1 MIFVQKPS
9 TFVRFLGYV
18 KPYTNAVVLASTG
31 GVVKFT
37 VPLFVPQ
44 LTRYLIDHVF
54 RNSALPASAKFKSLL
69 FLIGVMVAVYLF
81 VWTPFTYVRHS
92 FAGKAGHRSV
102 FDLRSDLYFHILRMS
117 SSFFNA
123 NRSGAIVSRLMNDTS
138 QAQNL
143 VGSALTNVWIDGTS
157 IFVILYFLL
166 SIDVPTAL
174 VALVTFPIYIVFFK
188 RIGGKIKSTSYELQK
203 SFDTM
208 AGDVQE
214 KVSGSTVVQ
223 AFTREQHEERA
234 FHAKSER
241 LFSTT
246 MHNVF
251 LQSLN
256 MAVSGLITG
265 LAPLLVLIFG
275 GYRLIHGDMT
285 IGGLVAVT
293 MYLGPL
299 YLPLQRFSEL
309 NVIFSTST
317 AALERIFEVM
327 DMEPEIRD
335 SPHAISPAAI
345 TGDIV
350 FERVSF
356 AYAQGLPVLKEVSF
370 QAHAGQKVALVG
382 RSGSGKST
390 IVSLIPRFYDV
401 TSGCIRIDGTD
412 IRNLLLQTLR
422 HHIGIVLQDPV
433 LFSGTIRD
441 NICYGKPAA
450 SEREIIEACKMA
462 NAWEF
467 ISAMEGRLDTEI
479 GERGVLLSGGQK
491 QRLTI
496 ARAFLKDPRILIF
509 DEATSALDSESESL
523 IQEAIERL
531 MVGRTT
537 FIIAHRLSTISSAD
551 LILVVKRGEIAEAG
565 RHEEL
570 LAGSGVYR
578 SLYDFQFAHIAAPSR
593 HEARS

>member
-1 MIFVQKPS
+1 MIFTQKPS

-18 KPYTNAVVLASTG
+18 KPYTNAVVLASVG

-54 RNSALPASAKFKSLL
+54 RNGALPAAAKFKSLL
-69 FLIGVMVAVYLF
+69 LLIGVMVAVYLF
-81 VWTPFTYVRHS
+81 IWTPFTYVRHY

-143 VGSALTNVWIDGTS
+143 VGSALTNVWIDGT
-157 IFVILYFLL
+157 
-166 SIDVPTAL
+166 
-174 VALVTFPIYIVFFK
+174 
-188 RIGGKIKSTSYELQK
+188 
-203 SFDTM
+203 
-208 AGDVQE
+208 
-214 KVSGSTVVQ
+214 
-223 AFTREQHEERA
+223 
-234 FHAKSER
+234 
-241 LFSTT
+241 
-246 MHNVF
+246 
-251 LQSLN
+251 
-256 MAVSGLITG
+256 
-265 LAPLLVLIFG
+265 
-275 GYRLIHGDMT
+275 
-285 IGGLVAVT
+285 
-293 MYLGPL
+293 
-299 YLPLQRFSEL
+299 
-309 NVIFSTST
+309 
-317 AALERIFEVM
+317 
-327 DMEPEIRD
+327 
-335 SPHAISPAAI
+335 
-345 TGDIV
+345 
-350 FERVSF
+350 
-356 AYAQGLPVLKEVSF
+356 
-370 QAHAGQKVALVG
+370 
-382 RSGSGKST
+382 
-390 IVSLIPRFYDV
+390 
-401 TSGCIRIDGTD
+401 D
-412 IRNLLLQTLR
+412 IRSLRLQTLR

-450 SEREIIEACKMA
+450 SEREIVEACRMA

-467 ISAMEGRLDTEI
+467 ISMMEGRLDTEI

-496 ARAFLKDPRILIF
+496 ARAFLKDPRILIL

-523 IQEAIERL
+523 IQEALERL

-537 FIIAHRLSTISSAD
+537 FIIAHRLSTIAAAD
-551 LILVVKRGEIAEAG
+551 LILVVKRGQIAEAG

-578 SLYDFQFAHIAAPSR
+578 SLYDFQFAHIAGPGR
-593 HEARS
+593 HEPRS